1 MGMWTK
7 RKNTTRRCVRCGQ
20 DTKAAP
26 FFRGDSRLWVKQV
39 GATCRCDEKTLVFEE
54 VPDGA
59 AFVFE
64 EQKA

>member
-1 MGMWTK
+1 
-7 RKNTTRRCVRCGQ
+7 
-20 DTKAAP
+20 
-26 FFRGDSRLWVKQV
+26 VKQV